1 MQDLEQM
8 DDETRLNGRRQRAV
22 QVRLGNRR
30 NEHRED
36 YEAKPT
42 TKTSPKS
49 NPNSESA
56 LTTTPKLTQ
65 ELDPN
70 QVNTPEEEDEEK
82 EEDTITVNH

>member
-49 NPNSESA
+49 N
-56 LTTTPKLTQ
+56 
-65 ELDPN
+65 

-82 EEDTITVNH
+82 EEDTITANH